1 VTRYTISTFGPCCRR
16 GLMAQHIL
24 IADGR
29 RVVVHLD
36 LALEPCPVRAG
47 EMPETGNPR
56 EVQP

>member
-1 VTRYTISTFGPCCRR
+1 
-16 GLMAQHIL
+16 MAQHIL